1 MALVSSI
8 HALKCFASDSSLEA
22 MHWMLP
28 SGELVNETWCEAK
41 QWKVGCS
48 VSRSQPLVN
57 VPNEEPQHRVW
68 MVKRQTIYTVMGKR
82 CTGCGSHPC

>member
-1 MALVSSI
+1 MDNNDRHITKALEGKAVAMSRMALVSSI

-22 MHWMLP
+22 MHWMP
-28 SGELVNETWCEAK
+28 YSGELVNETWCEAK

-57 VPNEEPQHRVW
+57 VPNEEPQHRV
-68 MVKRQTIYTVMGKR
+68 
-82 CTGCGSHPC
+82 